1 MADAVAARRRVV
13 ALVLSGIF
21 PGLGQFYNRQPA
33 KGAIGLA
40 AGAVLSWLAGRA
52 LPADPLALD
61 QAGFVLFGPLSA
73 LLIVWTW
80 SIIDAWRAAG
90 R

>member
-1 MADAVAARRRVV
+1 MI

-21 PGLGQFYNRQPA
+21 PGLGQLYNGQPA

-52 LPADPLALD
+52 MPADPLAID
-61 QAGFVLFGPLSA
+61 QAGFALFAPLCA
-73 LLIVWTW
+73 LLAVSTW

>member
-1 MADAVAARRRVV
+1 MI

-21 PGLGQFYNRQPA
+21 PGLGQLYNGQPA

-52 LPADPLALD
+52 MPADPLAID
-61 QAGFVLFGPLSA
+61 QAGFALFAPLCA
-73 LLIVWTW
+73 LHAVWTW

>member
-52 LPADPLALD
+52 MPTDPLALD

>member
-40 AGAVLSWLAGRA
+40 TGAALSWLAGRA
-52 LPADPLALD
+52 MPADPLALD
-61 QAGFVLFGPLSA
+61 QAGFVLFGPLCA

-80 SIIDAWRAAG
+80 SLIDAWRAAG

>member
-1 MADAVAARRRVV
+1 MADAAAARGRVI

-52 LPADPLALD
+52 MPADPLALD
-61 QAGFVLFGPLSA
+61 QAGFVLFGPLCA
-73 LLIVWTW
+73 LLVVWTW
-80 SIIDAWRAAG
+80 SIIDAWRAG